1 MQTEKK
7 DSHPVIRRNTCRTC
21 PELYSFYKNI
31 PKYKLIKVPKGFDEP
46 PVRPAIMQI
55 LRKGTIDED
64 GQGEKFQRYAL
75 NAREIKT
82 ELEKYDDPEIKK
94 ISYTNL
100 YFHLNKLLEL
110 GAIQIVAMVVERS
123 HRIAYYGRSAYI
135 IFKSDP
141 DTKLQKYQKMFAEI
155 DKLVKVLYPDVK
167 ISDVNTISKD
177 FFDYKTKR
185 YEDIAKWLAKH
196 ESIIR
201 DESLDLNLLY
211 KILNLLDTLNPEY
224 KKLLTEL
231 RTLILSEID

>member
-1 MQTEKK
+1 MEKK
-7 DSHPVIRRNTCRTC
+7 DSDTVIHRDSCKKC
-21 PELYSFYKNI
+21 PELYSFQKNI
-31 PKYKLIKVPKGFDEP
+31 PKYKLIKIPKGFDEP

-64 GQGEKFQRYAL
+64 VQGEKLQRYAL

-82 ELEKYDDPEIKK
+82 QLEKYEDPEIKK

-100 YFHLNKLLEL
+100 YFHLNKLHEF

-135 IFKSDP
+135 ILKSDP
-141 DTKLQKYQKMFAEI
+141 DAELQKYKKMFAEI
-155 DKLVKVLYPDVK
+155 DKLVKVLHPDVE
-167 ISDVNTISKD
+167 ISDINTISKG
-177 FFDYKTKR
+177 FFDYKIKR
-185 YEDIAKWLAKH
+185 YEDIAKWLGKH

-201 DESLDLNLLY
+201 DKDLDLNLLY

-224 KKLLTEL
+224 KRLLTEL
-231 RTLILSEID
+231 STLILSDID